1 MNVSSQE
8 NDRIFGI
15 ELFHDLAKKMQKFSC
30 ERRIY
35 TYTTDPD
42 LFRLRIS
49 SADTKNMKAEHGIVV
64 LLFR

>member
-1 MNVSSQE
+1 
-8 NDRIFGI
+8 
-15 ELFHDLAKKMQKFSC
+15 MQKFSC